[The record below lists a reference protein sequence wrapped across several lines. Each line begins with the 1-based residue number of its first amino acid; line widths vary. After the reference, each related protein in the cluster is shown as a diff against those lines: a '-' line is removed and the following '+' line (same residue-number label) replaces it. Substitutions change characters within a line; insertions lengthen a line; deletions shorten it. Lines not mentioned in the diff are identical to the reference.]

1 MNLPAQPP
9 RAAVLVSGGGTTA
22 HNLIAS
28 ELRGELPVHIALV
41 VAHRSDIPAV
51 TRCAGH
57 GREVIVLAGAPS
69 GPASDALD
77 ALLRAHHIDL
87 ILLAGYLRPFRVAAW
102 AGRVLNIHPALLPA
116 FGGQGMYGKHV
127 HEAVIAAGASHTGC
141 TVHLVDDQYD
151 HGETLV
157 QRTIAVRSDDSAT
170 SLAARVFVEEC
181 IAYPEAIR
189 CWVDRQH

>member
-1 MNLPAQPP
+1 MSLPVHPR

-22 HNLIAS
+22 QNLIAC
-28 ELRGELPVHIALV
+28 EARGELPVHIALV
-41 VAHRSDIPAV
+41 VAHRKDIAAV
-51 TRCAGH
+51 TRCAGD
-57 GREVIVLAGAPS
+57 GREVVVVAGAPS

-77 ALLRAHHIDL
+77 ALLRAHNIDL
-87 ILLAGYLRPFRVAAW
+87 ILLAGYLRPFRVGEW

-116 FGGQGMYGKHV
+116 FGGRGMYGKHV
-127 HEAVIAAGASHTGC
+127 HEAVIAARASHTGC

-157 QRTIAVRSDDSAT
+157 QRTIAVRDDDSPQ

-181 IAYPEAIR
+181 IAYPQAIR
-189 CWVDRQH
+189 CWVDRQR